1 MTDYLTT
8 PEGRRIAYRRTAG
21 QGPELVFLP
30 GFQSDMSGTKAVRL
44 EAWAQAHGRAFLRF
58 DYSGHGASS
67 GDFLDGCIGDW
78 AADAAAVIFAA
89 PGPKVLIGSS
99 MGGWIG
105 MLLARE
111 RAASVAGFLGIAAAP
126 DFTSEEA
133 PWSAMPPEQREELA
147 RDGRV
152 TLPNPYGD
160 APTVMTAKLFTDGAR
175 QTVLGKPLS
184 LPMPVRLL
192 HGSADADVPL
202 AVSLAVLDHAQ
213 APDMRLCVLKGA
225 DHRFSS
231 PEALGLIEATLA
243 ELLTRI
249 DG

>member
-1 MTDYLTT
+1 MVDFLTT
-8 PEGRRIAYRRTAG
+8 GDGRRIAHVRTPG

-30 GFQSDMSGTKAVRL
+30 GFQSDMSGTKAVHL
-44 EAWAQAHGRAFLRF
+44 EAWARERGRAFLRF

-67 GDFLDGCIGDW
+67 GEFLDGCIGDW
-78 AADAAAVIFAA
+78 AADAAAVIFAT
-89 PGPKVLIGSS
+89 PGQKVLIGSS

-105 MLLARE
+105 LLLARE
-111 RAASVAGFLGIAAAP
+111 HGPRVAGFLGIAAAP
-126 DFTSEEA
+126 DFTSEAA
-133 PWSAMPPEQREELA
+133 PWIPLPPDQRAELD

-152 TLPNPYGD
+152 TTPNPYGD
-160 APTVMTAKLFTDGAR
+160 APTVMTARLFEDGAR
-175 QTVLGKPLS
+175 QTVLGAPLA

-192 HGSADADVPL
+192 HGSQDADVPL
-202 AVSLAVLDHAQ
+202 AVSLALVDHAE
-213 APDMRLCVLKGA
+213 APDLRLCVLKGA

-243 ELLTRI
+243 ELLARI